1 MSASPSRRI
10 AFDILKLVEA
20 QGAYASDLLHALLD
34 VKVKPADAAL
44 ATELTLSVLRW
55 QGLLDFFIERLT
67 KQRLSALDVEVVLAL
82 RLGIYQLRFL
92 TRIPAR
98 AAVNESVE
106 LVKRA
111 RKRSAA
117 SLVNAVLR
125 RAAREAQTPVDGF
138 LPPDLPLAER
148 LAITH
153 SHPGWMVERWLARF
167 GAEKT
172 RALLDAN
179 NQRPALACAV
189 HDAAQRDGVV
199 RSLEAEGFQCEP
211 GRWLRTALR
220 ITGSAHRPLAQSEAY
235 RQGWISIQDEASQ
248 MVPLL
253 VGVQPGNSTLDLC
266 AAPGG
271 KTVHLA
277 RAAGMAARV
286 VAADVSTHRLR
297 SVREQ
302 LARTGVTKDAE
313 TNLVNVKDAETN
325 FVNVNVEVLALDAT
339 APLPFSAAFDRILV
353 DAPCSGTGTLARNP
367 EIRWRLRAE
376 DLRELHQRQVA
387 LLCRALDALAPNG
400 RLVYATCSLEAEEN
414 EEVIAEALASR
425 GGFAVVSSAPELAP
439 HLHSAELAARLMD
452 AQGIFRTIPPEHECD
467 GFFAAAIERRVAAA

>member
-1 MSASPSRRI
+1 MGASPSRRI

-44 ATELTLSVLRW
+44 VTELTLGVLRW

-67 KQRLSALDVEVVLAL
+67 KQTIAALDVEVVLAL

-125 RAAREAQTPVDGF
+125 RAAREAQAPADGF
-138 LPPDLPLAER
+138 LAPDLPLAER

-172 RALLDAN
+172 RALLEAN
-179 NQRPALACAV
+179 NHRPALACAV
-189 HDAAQRDGVV
+189 HDAARRDGVV
-199 RSLEAEGFQCEP
+199 RSLEAEGFQCAP

-220 ITGSAHRPLAQSEAY
+220 ITGGAHRPLAQSEAY

-253 VGVQPGNSTLDLC
+253 LGVQPGHSALDLC

-277 RAAGMAARV
+277 RAAGPAARV

-313 TNLVNVKDAETN
+313 TNLVNG
-325 FVNVNVEVLALDAT
+325 NVEVLALDAT

-387 LLCRALDALAPNG
+387 LLGRALDALAPHG
-400 RLVYATCSLEAEEN
+400 RLVYATCSLEPEEN
-414 EEVIAEALASR
+414 EEVIAEALALRS
-425 GGFAVVSSAPELAP
+425 GFAVVSSAPELAP
-439 HLHSAELAARLMD
+439 HLHSAHLAEGLID
-452 AQGIFRTIPPEHECD
+452 AQGIFRTFPPEHECD
-467 GFFAAAIERRVAAA
+467 GFFAAALERRVAAR